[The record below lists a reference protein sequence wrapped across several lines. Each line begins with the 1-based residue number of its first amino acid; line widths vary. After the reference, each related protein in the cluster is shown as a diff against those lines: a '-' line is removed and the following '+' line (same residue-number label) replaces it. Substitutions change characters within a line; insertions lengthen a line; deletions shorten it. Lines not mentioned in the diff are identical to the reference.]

1 MAEASQ
7 MIENRICMR
16 KSTAF
21 HSTLVDEFGKP
32 FIEEVPSCR
41 FRMTKATL
49 NKDEFANFYPK
60 VKMLSLQR
68 KNEILNIGRYE
79 S

>member
-1 MAEASQ
+1 MHES
-7 MIENRICMR
+7 MV
-16 KSTAF
+16 F
-21 HSTLVDEFGKP
+21 HSNLGDEFYKS
-32 FIEEVPSCR
+32 FIMKAFLRC

>member
-1 MAEASQ
+1 MHES
-7 MIENRICMR
+7 M
-16 KSTAF
+16 AF
-21 HSTLVDEFGKP
+21 HSTLGDKFGKS
-32 FIEEVPSCR
+32 FMKEVLLWR

-60 VKMLSLQR
+60 TKILSLQR